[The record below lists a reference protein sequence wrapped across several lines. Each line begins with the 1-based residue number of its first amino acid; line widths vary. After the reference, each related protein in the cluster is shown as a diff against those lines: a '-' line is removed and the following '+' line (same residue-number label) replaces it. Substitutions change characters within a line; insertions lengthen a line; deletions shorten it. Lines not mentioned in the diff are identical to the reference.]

1 MEHPSVA
8 SRRKQ
13 QKGYTVMYI
22 PTRERLKAI
31 AEFERI
37 YVADL
42 LDVIVEDY
50 IRGWEKLHKF
60 DVAQISGIPPRDQ
73 VQSAS
78 KEKPKVRRRPPKR
91 G

>member
-1 MEHPSVA
+1 
-8 SRRKQ
+8 
-13 QKGYTVMYI
+13 MYI

-37 YVADL
+37 YVGDL

-60 DVAQISGIPPRDQ
+60 DVAQLSGVPPR
-73 VQSAS
+73 SAGQADPAT
-78 KEKPKVRRRPPKR
+78 KPKVRRRPAKS

>member
-1 MEHPSVA
+1 
-8 SRRKQ
+8 
-13 QKGYTVMYI
+13 MYI

-42 LDVIVEDY
+42 LDAVVEDY

-60 DVAQISGIPPRDQ
+60 DVQQIAGIAPR
-73 VQSAS
+73 SAS
-78 KEKPKVRRRPPKR
+78 LDSSAEKPTVRRRPAKR